1 MYELTSSGSNTTRSL
16 ESIGVQLS
24 LTGPS
29 VMTATAG
36 STTVFSLLN
45 SITLPL
51 RQMAALL
58 DPEAAFVALNGTLG
72 AFAAATVAGA
82 TYSTM
87 RGLPTSHLALAASTG
102 MNGGI
107 FGAIFFHLREYA
119 CVPALALLLPDRHHR
134 LYTHDT
140 AQTWWDMRT
149 TRVVE
154 SSIAGG
160 VTATL
165 NALIKRRLPGA
176 VVGAPGALRA
186 SLVAGAVLCPIAQLL
201 FNETRVLRV
210 KFSGVDR
217 LVPPER
223 TAQEKL
229 ERAKSALG
237 ILTPGARAAAADE
250 RALEQLRKEKEEA
263 DARLTSL
270 QQKIRERDEG
280 K

>member
-45 SITLPL
+45 SITLLL

-119 CVPALALLLPDRHHR
+119 CVPALALLLPDRHRR

-160 VTATL
+160 ATATL